1 MATVQEQVS
10 AFLKKY
16 GMHYENVDM
25 NDCVTAFMDEME
37 KGLTAKGSSI
47 AMIPTYI
54 ETGNPI
60 PIGKKVVVLDAG
72 GTNLRT
78 ALVSFDENYKP
89 VIENFRKN
97 PMPGTS
103 GAISKDDFFRILGDY
118 IIDLVPKGDK
128 IGFCFS
134 YPTEIYPNKD
144 GRLIKFSKEVLCP
157 EVHGQMIGENLLA
170 YLNKK
175 GFTDDCEVVILNDT
189 VATLLTGMISFP
201 EEVFSD
207 FIGFIYGT
215 GINSCYVESNR
226 KILKLD
232 NMNPDHCQIINTECG
247 SFNRPP
253 RGQIDESLDKGTS
266 DPGSYQLEKMTT
278 GGYFGLLLTKT
289 LEKAIAD
296 GLFTDQTG
304 ELLKGLGRLSTK
316 EVDDYCHNPHD
327 KSNRLVNIL
336 DGQAVHDREALFLL
350 IDSLLERA
358 ARLAASAMA
367 GTVLKSA
374 KGLSPLEP
382 VCLTVDGTTFY
393 CFYNFRF
400 RVEEYLREI
409 LSGKNQRYYKIV
421 RVEDAPLLGAAIAA
435 LTN

>member
-1 MATVQEQVS
+1 MAAVKDKVS
-10 AFLKKY
+10 GFLKKY

-25 NDCVTAFMDEME
+25 RDCVVAFMDEME
-37 KGLTAKGSSI
+37 KGLTAEGSSI

-60 PIGKKVVVLDAG
+60 PVGKKVVVLDAG

-78 ALVSFDENYKP
+78 ALVSFDDKYQP
-89 VIENFRKN
+89 VIENFQKN
-97 PMPGTS
+97 PMPGTG
-103 GAISKDDFFRILGDY
+103 GAVSREEFFRILGDY

-144 GRLIKFSKEVLCP
+144 GRLIKFSKEVQCP
-157 EVHGQMIGENLLA
+157 EVHGEMIGENLLS
-170 YLNKK
+170 YLKEK
-175 GFTDDCEVVILNDT
+175 GFTQNRDVVILNDT

-201 EEVFSD
+201 DEVFSD
-207 FIGFIYGT
+207 FIGFIFGT

-226 KILKLD
+226 NILKLD
-232 NMNPDHCQIINTECG
+232 NMNPDHNQIINTECG

-253 RGQIDESLDKGTS
+253 RGRIDETLDKGTS
-266 DPGSYQLEKMTT
+266 DPGFYQLEKMTT
-278 GGYFGLLLTKT
+278 GGYFGLVVTKT
-289 LEKAIAD
+289 LDQAITD
-296 GLFTDQTG
+296 GLFSEKTG
-304 ELLKGLGRLSTK
+304 GLLKGLGRLSTK
-316 EVDDYCHNPHD
+316 DVDDYCHNPHNR
-327 KSNRLVNIL
+327 SNRLVKIMA
-336 DGQAVHDREALFLL
+336 DRSEEDRETLFLL

-367 GTVLKSA
+367 GTVLKCG
-374 KGLSPLEP
+374 KGLSPLAP

-393 CFYNFRF
+393 CFYHFRF

-409 LSGKNQRYYKIV
+409 LSGENQRYYKIV